1 MNCRLRAIDRGL
13 AYHHLHLR
21 RCCCSYF
28 FCFVP
33 FQQPCWHPG
42 GGEPLDGKF
51 YLQMTKM
58 LVTFQVGII
67 WWIILDILEAISV
80 RYQAIFI
87 EQLLR
92 KGCYFVQIVDST
104 WRHPP
109 TWSSYENAV
118 FQPIKAIC
126 KLCHVEKEQRKS
138 ISGLW
143 SEKMVNFR
151 CSPER
156 ASNKA
161 CAITK
166 VMMAVRSDNLQW
178 HKTRILKKKNK
189 IGHKGGNFADAFFFF

>member
-1 MNCRLRAIDRGL
+1 MNCRFKSDRQRASL
-13 AYHHLHLR
+13 SPPPPPSFSSLLL
-21 RCCCSYF
+21 F
-28 FCFVP
+28 LLFCFVP

-42 GGEPLDGKF
+42 GGEPFDGKF

-80 RYQAIFI
+80 RCQAIFI

-92 KGCYFVQIVDST
+92 KGCDFVQIVDST

-118 FQPIKAIC
+118 FRPIKAIC
-126 KLCHVEKEQRKS
+126 KLCHVEKEKRKS

-166 VMMAVRSDNLQW
+166 VMMAVRSDNL
-178 HKTRILKKKNK
+178 HSDTKP
-189 IGHKGGNFADAFFFF
+189 AF